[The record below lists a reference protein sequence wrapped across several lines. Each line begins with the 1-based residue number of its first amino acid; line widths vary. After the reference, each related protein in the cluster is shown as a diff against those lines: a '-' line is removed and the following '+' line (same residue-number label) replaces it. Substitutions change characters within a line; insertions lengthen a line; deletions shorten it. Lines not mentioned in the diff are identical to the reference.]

1 LRVELVGK
9 GANWNTIGAWFEL
22 TAGGVVQRCQV
33 MPTCSYLLQVELPVT
48 FGLGQID
55 QIDVLKVIWPDGSQ
69 QTI

>member
-1 LRVELVGK
+1 
-9 GANWNTIGAWFEL
+9 
-22 TAGGVVQRCQV
+22 